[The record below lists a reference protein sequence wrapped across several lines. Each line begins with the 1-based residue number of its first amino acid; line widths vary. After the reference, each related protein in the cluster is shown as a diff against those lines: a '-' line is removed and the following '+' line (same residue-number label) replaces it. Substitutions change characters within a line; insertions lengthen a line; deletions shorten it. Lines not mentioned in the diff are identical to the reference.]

1 MKRKSL
7 VMVLAAA
14 MTLGCCSVNVMA
26 DDGVTIQFWNSFTGT
41 DGDVLREIVDRFNE
55 ENEDGITVEMDIMPS
70 DTLTE
75 KVAPA
80 LAANTAPALLVL
92 HDMEWPAYAN
102 ADNLLPVD
110 DFFETTGM
118 DKDNFEQSAL
128 ASYAKDGT
136 QYAIPMEW
144 YAQYLFYNKYLFE
157 EAGIENPPTTW
168 DELAEDASKITNPD
182 KKVYGVG
189 LAVSGAVPWF
199 TSVMYSNGG
208 AVFNEDGTAS
218 ALDSEENLNTLK
230 WVQNIVNNGDSPQG
244 ATGADLDN
252 LMMANQL
259 GMVVN
264 GPWMVNGL
272 NENGINWGVAPI
284 PSGSEKQTAISELTG
299 YCIPKGTSDEQKA
312 AAYKFIKYWCSDEIA
327 KEWST
332 RNAFPPYL
340 KSVEEDADIQSDDLI
355 KTFSSVTEIGVPF
368 GTGISQA
375 AEVNTNVLFPM
386 IENVIAGEDVETQLK
401 DASSQIDEIL
411 AR

>member
-144 YAQYLFYNKYLFE
+144 YAQYLFYNKDLFE

-168 DELAEDASKITNPD
+168 DEWAEDASKITNPD

-230 WVQNIVNNGDSPQG
+230 WVQNIVNNGDSPQ
-244 ATGADLDN
+244 
-252 LMMANQL
+252 QL
-259 GMVVN
+259 AQ
-264 GPWMVNGL
+264 
-272 NENGINWGVAPI
+272 I
-284 PSGSEKQTAISELTG
+284 
-299 YCIPKGTSDEQKA
+299 
-312 AAYKFIKYWCSDEIA
+312 
-327 KEWST
+327 
-332 RNAFPPYL
+332 
-340 KSVEEDADIQSDDLI
+340 LI
-355 KTFSSVTEIGVPF
+355 T
-368 GTGISQA
+368 
-375 AEVNTNVLFPM
+375 
-386 IENVIAGEDVETQLK
+386 
-401 DASSQIDEIL
+401 
-411 AR
+411 